1 VTVLDDADYHVRS
14 PPCHVCL
21 AAYANAKVQTSPKG
35 CFACQ
40 ESLETEALFPT
51 IVEKALLIAGSAAY
65 NERPLGFVIVLGR
78 SVVGCGPLVEL
89 ANGLVFYIVQELP
102 SIGKMRHL
110 SSLGHWNWPTTGA
123 YDATAVRIEE
133 VLSRNDHHL
142 WLLFEHYRYA
152 DERQK
157 RIVD

>member
-1 VTVLDDADYHVRS
+1 MTVLDVRS

-35 CFACQ
+35 CFAWQ

-89 ANGLVFYIVQELP
+89 ANGFVFYIVQELR
-102 SIGKMRHL
+102 SIGNVRHL
-110 SSLGHWNWPTTGA
+110 SSLGQWNWPPSDA
-123 YDATAVRIEE
+123 YDVTAARVEE
-133 VLSRNDHHL
+133 VLSQDDHHL
-142 WLLFEHYRYA
+142 WLLFEHYRQA
-152 DERQK
+152 DQ
-157 RIVD
+157 